1 MIGEAS
7 TIPLVNKPI
16 VAVVVCTLLA
26 LLESMLFVPVR
37 WHFLIYAE
45 KEYNPI
51 PGSPG
56 LFTESIVEPVP
67 TSPSITRYA
76 PVWNLDDQRTSAQE
90 RVEWPVVFW
99 TQAAILILSGGLLT
113 VVVRRERRRKAAA

>member
-1 MIGEAS
+1 VSKRAA
-7 TIPLVNKPI
+7 T
-16 VAVVVCTLLA
+16 VAGCTLLA
-26 LLESMLFVPVR
+26 LLGSMLFVPVR

-45 KEYNPI
+45 REYTPT

-67 TSPSITRYA
+67 TSPKITRYA
-76 PVWNLDDQRTSAQE
+76 PVWNLDDQETSTQE

-99 TQAAILILSGGLLT
+99 TQAALLLLGGRPLT
-113 VVVRRERRRKAAA
+113 YVVRRERRRRSLE